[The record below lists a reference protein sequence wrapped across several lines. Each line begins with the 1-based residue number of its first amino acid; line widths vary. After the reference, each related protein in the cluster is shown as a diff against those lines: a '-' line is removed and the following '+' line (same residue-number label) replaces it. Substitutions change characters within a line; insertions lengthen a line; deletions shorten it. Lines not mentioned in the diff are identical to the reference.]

1 MDILKQLFKILRRRK
16 YTNEDQE
23 IDFNTSSNEEAEK
36 EVLKRIKDKFN
47 EINRVHLNER
57 KSRVEAETLLEILE
71 QDPQYYTK
79 PELNTIFNEMFL

>member
-36 EVLKRIKDKFN
+36 EVLKRIKDKFQVLDRMY
-47 EINRVHLNER
+47 I
-57 KSRVEAETLLEILE
+57 
-71 QDPQYYTK
+71 P
-79 PELNTIFNEMFL
+79 